1 MPGNIPCFARN
12 AMLLVFSFS
21 SSSGLIPL
29 FFLFFPYQ
37 GALWTEKGKKMQKK
51 AKKNFLTR
59 KKNLNIILKSDI
71 MCDLSRFEKC
81 FFSVDTITEE
91 EVLTMKSPT
100 KKTSEEKSVSKKA
113 AAVKK
118 TVPSKESSPKASV
131 KTSAK
136 AAAKTE
142 KAPAK
147 APAAKTAKAPAKAA
161 SRVKTPEKTA
171 PVTPAAKAPAA
182 KTAKAPV
189 KAAVKKETPL
199 QNKKN
204 IPHKK
209 RKLTKTQK
217 KHFISLLMA
226 ERTEF
231 MAQLKFHTDEAL
243 SSKKDAAGERAGMAT
258 HMADLGS
265 DNFRHDLELGLLSEE
280 GDVIEMIDE
289 ALQRLEDNEYGIC
302 LDCGCEI
309 AEGRLEAKPYA
320 RYCTNCKSKREKLE
334 DPRNRKR

>member
-142 KAPAK
+142 KAP
-147 APAAKTAKAPAKAA
+147 
-161 SRVKTPEKTA
+161 
-171 PVTPAAKAPAA
+171 AKAPAA

>member
-1 MPGNIPCFARN
+1 MF
-12 AMLLVFSFS
+12 LLFILSSLDPPFFPFSFRIRT
-21 SSSGLIPL
+21 LC
-29 FFLFFPYQ
+29 
-37 GALWTEKGKKMQKK
+37 TREKCKN
-51 AKKNFLTR
+51 AKKNA
-59 KKNLNIILKSDI
+59 KKTFFEKEENLNIILKSDI

-81 FFSVDTITEE
+81 FFSVDMITEE

-118 TVPSKESSPKASV
+118 TVPSTESSPKASV

-147 APAAKTAKAPAKAA
+147 APAAKTAKAPAKA
-161 SRVKTPEKTA
+161 
-171 PVTPAAKAPAA
+171 PA
-182 KTAKAPV
+182 
-189 KAAVKKETPL
+189 KKESPL
-199 QNKKN
+199 QKKKN

-217 KHFISLLMA
+217 KHFLSLLMA
-226 ERTEF
+226 ERSEF
-231 MAQLKFHTDEAL
+231 MTQLKFHSDEAL

-320 RYCTNCKSKREKLE
+320 RYCTNCKSRREKLE